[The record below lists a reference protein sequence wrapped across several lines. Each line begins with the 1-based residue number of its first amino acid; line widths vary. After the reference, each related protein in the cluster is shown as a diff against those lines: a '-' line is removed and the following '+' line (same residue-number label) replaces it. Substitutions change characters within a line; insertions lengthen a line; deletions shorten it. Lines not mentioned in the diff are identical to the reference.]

1 MFRLL
6 IICCLSLSIT
16 LLADS
21 TVVKDTVA
29 VADSSEAD
37 TLEVQNAVPMQPI
50 DKVLQCVTE
59 EGKRLNILMGF
70 LLKRLE
76 AAEAE
81 LDTTAIDSVGG
92 LSLGRTDSTRGQD
105 SSQ

>member
-1 MFRLL
+1 MRAK
-6 IICCLSLSIT
+6 IIILCGLFVGSM

-21 TVVKDTVA
+21 TAVDTT
-29 VADSSEAD
+29 VADSMTASAD
-37 TLEVQNAVPMQPI
+37 TLKPLKTI
-50 DKVLQCVTE
+50 DKVLQCVIE
-59 EGKRLNILMGF
+59 EGKRLNILKGF

-81 LDTTAIDSVGG
+81 LDTTAIESASAGR
-92 LSLGRTDSTRGQD
+92 LSLGRTDGTRGQN